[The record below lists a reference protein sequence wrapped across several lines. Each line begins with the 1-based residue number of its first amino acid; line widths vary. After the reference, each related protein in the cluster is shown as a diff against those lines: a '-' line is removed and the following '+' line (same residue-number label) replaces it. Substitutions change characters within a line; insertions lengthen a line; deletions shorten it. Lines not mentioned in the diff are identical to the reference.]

1 METAP
6 FWRTADKLA
15 YVIGTFMI
23 VFYSYF
29 MGRYPNTHFYTFC
42 VVVLIL
48 LIASRYAHYYLR
60 GWHYYCTDFC
70 YFANFALI
78 ATLVYCPQNEAMV
91 RMCYLFS
98 QGALSAAVVAF
109 RNSLVYHK
117 IDMLTS
123 LAIHVVPM
131 TLCWNLRW
139 NTIPD
144 QQALPKEERYFAD
157 LTPLAELTWT

>member
-1 METAP
+1 
-6 FWRTADKLA
+6 
-15 YVIGTFMI
+15 MI
-23 VFYSYF
+23 IFYSF
-29 MGRYPNTHFYTFC
+29 FLGRYPNDYFYTYC
-42 VVVLIL
+42 IVLL
-48 LIASRYAHYYLR
+48 VFLIISRYVHYYNY

-70 YFANFALI
+70 YFANFAIINL
-78 ATLVYCPQNEAMV
+78 LYYDPKNEALL

-131 TLCWNLRW
+131 TSMWNLRW
-139 NTIPD
+139 HTMSYEAN
-144 QQALPKEERYFAD
+144 LPEEERIFA
-157 LTPLAELTWT
+157 